1 MTSKYK
7 IITHKMSYSASS
19 LSFDDWNSNSDND
32 FDLYSPKISL
42 VEEDKINTSFPFNQP
57 ESKKT
62 EIKIVLELFNVTKKK
77 RKEKGDNIRK
87 KIKTFFH
94 KYLRKVINI
103 KLERAGSK
111 YFFESFP
118 QIFMTDI
125 TLKTNFEV
133 MELTY
138 EQLINYTYNQEVNND
153 KSNLTKDY
161 IHKRKATTDKK
172 YKRNIQVL
180 EYLNR
185 NIKISEESGWQII
198 KSMKYKDL
206 LQAYFNSNEFLLSI
220 EELSKK
226 ESNDYINSYNYF
238 SSNYVNFFL
247 GYHPKNK
254 KDNQK
259 EIHSFYQS
267 RKKENILKD
276 TPNSKNGSEGNN
288 NIPGLMIP
296 LPSNFPQAIFETM
309 EGDKYFFDSSDFS
322 KIDDYDLINGNS
334 LFNEVNNLFEKKIIL
349 Y

>member
-1 MTSKYK
+1 MTQKYTLL
-7 IITHKMSYSASS
+7 THKMLKTILS
-19 LSFDDWNSNSDND
+19 LSFDEYNSNADNYSD
-32 FDLYSPKISL
+32 LSTPKISL
-42 VEEDKINTSFPFNQP
+42 AEVDGINNFFPFNQP
-57 ESKKT
+57 ESQNTKDKRAL
-62 EIKIVLELFNVTKKK
+62 EIFNVTKKK

-103 KLERAGSK
+103 KLKRVGSK

-185 NIKISEESGWQII
+185 NTKISEESGWQII

-226 ESNDYINSYNYF
+226 ENNDYINSYNYF
-238 SSNYVNFFL
+238 SSNYVDFFL
-247 GYHPKNK
+247 SYHPNK
-254 KDNQK
+254 KKNDKK
-259 EIHSFYQS
+259 EIHPSYKT
-267 RKKENILKD
+267 RKKEIIPKD
-276 TPNSKNGSEGNN
+276 TPNEKSDSEVN
-288 NIPGLMIP
+288 NIPGLMIR
-296 LPSNFPQAIFETM
+296 LPPNFPPAIFEAV
-309 EGDKYFFDSSDFS
+309 EDIFHL
-322 KIDDYDLINGNS
+322 KIHYPLG
-334 LFNEVNNLFEKKIIL
+334 KKLEIQYLIL
-349 Y
+349 YIKE

>member
-1 MTSKYK
+1 MKPKYK
-7 IITHKMSYSASS
+7 IITLKMSKSASS
-19 LSFDDWNSNSDND
+19 LSFDEENSYSDYY

-42 VEEDKINTSFPFNQP
+42 VEEDQINTSFPFNQP

-62 EIKIVLELFNVTKKK
+62 EIKMVLELFNVTKKK

-94 KYLRKVINI
+94 KYLRKVINS

-138 EQLINYTYNQEVNND
+138 EQLITYTYNQEANNY
-153 KSNLTKDY
+153 KSNQAKDY

-180 EYLNR
+180 NYLNR
-185 NIKISEESGWQII
+185 NEKISEESGWQII
-198 KSMKYKDL
+198 KDMKYKDL
-206 LQAYFNSNEFLLSI
+206 LKAYFNSNEFLLSI

-226 ESNDYINSYNYF
+226 ENNDYINSYNYF
-238 SSNYVNFFL
+238 ASNYVDFFL
-247 GYHPKNK
+247 SYHPNK
-254 KDNQK
+254 KKNDKK
-259 EIHSFYQS
+259 EIHPSYKT
-267 RKKENILKD
+267 RKKEIFPKD
-276 TPNSKNGSEGNN
+276 TPNEKCDSEVN
-288 NIPGLMIP
+288 NIPGLMIR
-296 LPSNFPQAIFETM
+296 LPPNFPPGIFEDV
-309 EGDKYFFDSSDFS
+309 EDDKYLLDSLDCSS
-322 KIDDYDLINGNS
+322 IDDYDLIIGNN
-334 LFNEVNNLFEKKIIL
+334 LDNDVYNLFEKEDCSIL
-349 Y
+349 